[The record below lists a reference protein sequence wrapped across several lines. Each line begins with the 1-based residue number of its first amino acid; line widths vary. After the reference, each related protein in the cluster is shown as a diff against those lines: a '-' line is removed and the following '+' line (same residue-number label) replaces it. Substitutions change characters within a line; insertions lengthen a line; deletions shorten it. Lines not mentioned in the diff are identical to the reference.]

1 MKALHLMN
9 RFSLLAFAVLLF
21 ASTVVYAGDHAS
33 AAHTSSVFKGK
44 VVNGGTV
51 MHYRQG
57 GQSMLKLSEEFE
69 IPGTPDPHWQL
80 VDSAGGAYLVQAL
93 KVKDGLSNR
102 EIVLPAYVPDVAR
115 VQIWCAFAQVLLGEA
130 DFPSPVK

>member
-1 MKALHLMN
+1 MPSQGDIIIALQH
-9 RFSLLAFAVLLF
+9 
-21 ASTVVYAGDHAS
+21 
-33 AAHTSSVFKGK
+33 
-44 VVNGGTV
+44 GGTV
-51 MHYRQG
+51 IHYPQG
-57 GQSMLKLSEEFE
+57 GQSILRLSEDFE
-69 IPGTPDPHWQL
+69 ISGAPDPHWQL